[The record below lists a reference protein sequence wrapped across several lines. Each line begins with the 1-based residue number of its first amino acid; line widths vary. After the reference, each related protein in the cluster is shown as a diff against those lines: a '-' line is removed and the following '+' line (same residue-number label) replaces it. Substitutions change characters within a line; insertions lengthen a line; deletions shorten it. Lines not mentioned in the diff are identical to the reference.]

1 MVDIKNDPK
10 TAPPASPSPATQ
22 PGADLNNDL
31 DKLKPPNLID
41 PGVDRMLEG
50 LPDFPGQHSAKLE
63 GPADFRGLHYAKLVA
78 KKFSCTIGPVKMI
91 VEIVEIGGKV

>member
-1 MVDIKNDPK
+1 MVDLKNDPK

-41 PGVDRMLEG
+41 PGVDMI
-50 LPDFPGQHSAKLE
+50 LE
-63 GPADFRGLHYAKLVA
+63 GPAALPNLHSAKSVKA
-78 KKFSCTIGPVKMI
+78 KFGKCTIGCVTMT
-91 VEIVEIGGKV
+91 VARVGKV

>member
-41 PGVDRMLEG
+41 LGVDMI
-50 LPDFPGQHSAKLE
+50 LE
-63 GPADFRGLHYAKLVA
+63 GPAALPNLHSAKSVKA
-78 KKFSCTIGPVKMI
+78 KFGKCTIGS
-91 VEIVEIGGKV
+91 VEMTLAIGEKV

>member
-41 PGVDRMLEG
+41 LGVDMI
-50 LPDFPGQHSAKLE
+50 LE
-63 GPADFRGLHYAKLVA
+63 GPAALPNLHSAISVKAK
-78 KKFSCTIGPVKMI
+78 FGECTIGSVKMI
-91 VEIVEIGGKV
+91 VETVGKV